1 MKDNIYD
8 WVKEWDEQILR
19 EIGEGD
25 EQIVEVFR
33 TYYKGKIEQM
43 EAFRDAIF
51 GVLEQERKKSFYQ
64 GMRYVKEVEK
74 ERRN

>member
-1 MKDNIYD
+1 MQACIYD

-25 EQIVEVFR
+25 EQIVEIFQ

-43 EAFRDAIF
+43 ETFRDAVF
-51 GVLEQERKKSFYQ
+51 GVLEQERRKSFYQ
-64 GMRYVKEVEK
+64 GMKYVKEMEK
-74 ERRN
+74 ER